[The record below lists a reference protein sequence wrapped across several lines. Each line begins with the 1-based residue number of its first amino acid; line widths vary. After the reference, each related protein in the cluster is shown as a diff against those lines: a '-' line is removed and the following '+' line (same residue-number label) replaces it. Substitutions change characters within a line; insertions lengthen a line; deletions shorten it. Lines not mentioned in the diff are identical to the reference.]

1 MQNIKNDTFPGDFDY
16 QKSLKRSPDTILNK
30 FVRVER
36 YINRPLASLIVRAVF
51 NTRVTPN
58 GLTYFS
64 FFLGLL
70 AAFFFSR
77 GEYLYFILG
86 GILIQFSSIVDCA
99 DGMLARSKDMCSE
112 YGSHL
117 DLFLDRIIDFVVIVT
132 ISVGISTAFDNKDF
146 LILGL
151 FTAGLLLLNVSLF
164 YITNSYLQKKEK
176 GQTGEAR
183 ALLLLLIMIFSI
195 ANRLDIFLYIL
206 LVERGAANLI
216 HVIYFIKLGKKKD
229 KTAKD

>member
-1 MQNIKNDTFPGDFDY
+1 MRNIKNDIFPGDFDY
-16 QKSLKRSPDTILNK
+16 QKSLKKSPDTLLNK

-86 GILIQFSSIVDCA
+86 GIFIQFSSIVDCA

-117 DLFLDRIIDFVVIVT
+117 DLFLDRIIDFAAIVT
-132 ISVGISTAFDNKDF
+132 ISVGISTAFNNKSL

-151 FTAGLLLLNVSLF
+151 FTAGLNLLSVNLF
-164 YITNSYLQKKEK
+164 YIANSYLQKTEK
-176 GQTGEAR
+176 GRTGEAR
-183 ALLLLLIMIFSI
+183 ALMLLLMLIFSI
-195 ANRLDIFLYIL
+195 ANRLDILIYLL
-206 LVERGAANLI
+206 LVERGVANLV
-216 HVIYFIKLGKKKD
+216 HLVYFITLGRKKNENEN
-229 KTAKD
+229 